1 MRKGMAARSKVSAKL
16 KASALC
22 TWNEVKVSRAIF
34 QAYSEKFLDSL
45 MLDAAIVGAG
55 PSGMVASYYLAGEG
69 FRVAVFERKLA
80 PGGGMWGGG
89 MMFNEIVVQEEA
101 LSILEEFGIRYA
113 MAERGLYTADSIH
126 AMAMLLAGA
135 TSRGV
140 RVFNC
145 VSVEDIV
152 VRDERV
158 TGLVIQWTPVN
169 TAGMHV
175 DPLTVEAR
183 VVIDGTGHPAEIARM
198 VQDKLKARLNTPTGK
213 VMDERPMWA
222 ERAEEEVVKN
232 TREVYP
238 GLWVMGMAANAVYGS
253 ARMGPIFGG
262 MLLSGRR
269 AAEEVGKFLRKSAK

>member
-1 MRKGMAARSKVSAKL
+1 MRNKSSAGGRSPAR
-16 KASALC
+16 C
-22 TWNEVKVSRAIF
+22 TWDEVKVTRAILE
-34 QAYSEKFLDSL
+34 AYSKKFLDSL
-45 MLDAAIVGAG
+45 RLDAAIVGAG

-69 FRVAVFERKLA
+69 FRVAIFERKLA

-89 MMFNEIVVQEEA
+89 MMFNEIVVQDEA
-101 LSILEEFGIRYA
+101 LPLLEEFGVKY
-113 MAERGLYTADSIH
+113 ERVEKGLYTADSVH

-145 VSVEDIV
+145 VSVEDIM

-158 TGLVIQWTPVN
+158 AGVVIQWTPVN
-169 TAGMHV
+169 TAAMHV
-175 DPLTVEAR
+175 DPLTAEAR
-183 VVIDGTGHPAEIARM
+183 AVIDGTGHPAEIARI

-222 ERAEEEVVKN
+222 ERAEEEVVRN

-253 ARMGPIFGG
+253 TRMGPIFGG
-262 MLLSGRR
+262 MLLSGKK
-269 AAEEVGKFLRKSAK
+269 AAEEVGKFLKSKPRDG